1 MRKMLVSEVFD
12 RHGIK
17 RCPFRS
23 PSSSR
28 WSAGARGCPL
38 RTPLVRPSSDL
49 SLQNAG
55 AACTS
60 ISTLPLSSARAA
72 LTSRSATY
80 AMGGEWDACPS
91 LAVII
96 TLQPCS
102 GRVFLCVNSRLT
114 NSGYFAVV
122 AGETPFP
129 NYYFS
134 FLSFTLLCGIFSAK
148 TPRFRDIT
156 RGFQE
161 F

>member
-28 WSAGARGCPL
+28 RSAGAEGR
-38 RTPLVRPSSDL
+38 
-49 SLQNAG
+49 SL
-55 AACTS
+55 
-60 ISTLPLSSARAA
+60 IPTLPRFSARAA

-80 AMGGEWDACPS
+80 AMSSEWDACPS
-91 LAVII
+91 LAVIH

-102 GRVFLCVNSRLT
+102 GRAFLRVNSRLT
-114 NSGYFAVV
+114 NSGHFAVV
-122 AGETPFP
+122 AAETPFP

-134 FLSFTLLCGIFSAK
+134 FLYFTLWHF
-148 TPRFRDIT
+148 FR
-156 RGFQE
+156 
-161 F
+161 